1 MEQKTVKTVS
11 PDNLGSSRPEVFLKT
26 VVLKNSKYI
35 SFLGPN
41 FSGMR
46 GLILA
51 LMSHMCYLAVIL
63 IFLVLLGRYCSLPSG
78 YCSLPVVTARYRWLL
93 LVTGGYCSLLVVI
106 ARYRWLLLVTGGY
119 CSLPVVIARYRWLL
133 LVSSGY
139 CSLRFVT
146 ARSHF

>member
-63 IFLVLLGRYCSLPSG
+63 IFLVLLGGYCSLPSG
-78 YCSLPVVTARYRWLL
+78 YCSLPVV
-93 LVTGGYCSLLVVI
+93 I
-106 ARYRWLLLVTGGY
+106 ACNRWLLLVTGGY
-119 CSLPVVIARYRWLL
+119 CSLPVVVARYRWLL
-133 LVSSGY
+133 LVTGGY
-139 CSLRFVT
+139 CPLPVAT
-146 ARSHF
+146 AR